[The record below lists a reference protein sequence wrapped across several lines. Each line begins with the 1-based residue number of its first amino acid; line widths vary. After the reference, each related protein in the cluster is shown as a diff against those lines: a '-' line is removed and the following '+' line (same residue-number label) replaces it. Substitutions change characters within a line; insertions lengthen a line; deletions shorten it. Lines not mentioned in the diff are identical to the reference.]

1 MALALSYWTRRRLA
15 LLRSRTVP
23 VWDASFNVYLEGTAV
38 IKVGSTDVA
47 IADVRAGRFSGP
59 GKPIKPAAFWFKA
72 NDTSATNPLTG
83 TVQGDDPS
91 TILYFSDVDTVL
103 SLFIATQKHEPIL
116 VGTRRPG
123 SKTDRIFSGTIEMSP
138 EELVQVRQCLAELQK
153 RLPK

>member
-123 SKTDRIFSGTIEMSP
+123 SKTDRIFPGPSRCHRKSSYKCGNAWPSY
-138 EELVQVRQCLAELQK
+138 RSDC
-153 RLPK
+153 